1 VQNITVDVEI
11 RASAASPCDVHHMA
25 DIRHD
30 FSFTVLPTAPPA
42 GSASRKQRQSTEA
55 AVIKFVI
62 VNGRRPMRAPFSCA
76 CCAEKLQ
83 EGYIREAATGLKYCN
98 LVCLGFSEKMAISA
112 VERRGRL
119 AS

>member
-1 VQNITVDVEI
+1 
-11 RASAASPCDVHHMA
+11 MA
-25 DIRHD
+25 DVRHD

-42 GSASRKQRQSTEA
+42 GGASWKQRQPAEA

-62 VNGRRPMRAPFSCA
+62 VNGRRPMRAPFFCA
-76 CCAEKLQ
+76 RCAEKLQ
-83 EGYIREAATGLKYCN
+83 EGYIREAATGLKYCD
-98 LVCLGFSEKMAISA
+98 LVCFGFSEKRAIEEA

>member
-1 VQNITVDVEI
+1 
-11 RASAASPCDVHHMA
+11 MA
-25 DIRHD
+25 DVRHD
-30 FSFTVLPTAPPA
+30 FSFTTLPTAPPA
-42 GSASRKQRQSTEA
+42 GSASRKQRQPAEA

-62 VNGRRPMRAPFSCA
+62 VNGRMPMRAPFFCA

-83 EGYIREAATGLKYCN
+83 EGYIREAGTGLKYCD
-98 LVCLGFSEKMAISA
+98 LVCFGFSEKMAIEA